1 MKKEKGF
8 SLIEVIMA
16 LAILLVAVLPLIA
29 IQRIA
34 HKEIVVSKRR
44 DIAVSFMEREVERT
58 ISDTAPIPTAAA
70 PYTDNSAGFEVEIS
84 RVVENDMGTPQGHPN
99 DTGTLFTVGV
109 RWPGS
114 GNDLNLY
121 PVGDPNIYSMQTR
134 HYRYHD
140 T

>member
-16 LAILLVAVLPLIA
+16 LSILLLAVLPLIA

-44 DIAVSFMEREVERT
+44 DIATSFMEREVERT

-70 PYTDNSAGFEVEIS
+70 PYIDNSAGFEVSIS
-84 RVVENDMGTPQGHPN
+84 LVVQDNMGTPQGNPD
-99 DTGTLFTVGV
+99 DTGTLFTVEV
-109 RWPGS
+109 RWPES
-114 GNDLNLY
+114 GD
-121 PVGDPNIYSMQTR
+121 DPKNYSMQTR
-134 HYRYHD
+134 HYRYYDSHD
-140 T
+140 TG